1 FAIGVHGLKHDG
13 KLFRTKEI
21 FSERAPRINAYL
33 EKWGTK
39 GFTTPSMLRN
49 HEWMLEL
56 NIDFCVSTFDT
67 DPFEPVPE
75 GVGTIFPFWVRS
87 KTSDREFLELP
98 YTLVQDFTLFVIL
111 SEKTNSLWKEKL
123 DWIAQ
128 NGGMALLNTHPDYM
142 NFDGQELLDEEYP
155 VALYIEF
162 LQYIKSAY
170 AGKYFPAVPSE
181 IAAYLKQA

>member
-1 FAIGVHGLKHDG
+1 
-13 KLFRTKEI
+13 
-21 FSERAPRINAYL
+21 
-33 EKWGTK
+33 
-39 GFTTPSMLRN
+39 MLRN
-49 HEWMLEL
+49 HEWMLDL

-75 GVGTIFPFWVRS
+75 GVCTIFPFWVRS

-111 SEKTNSLWKEKL
+111 GEKTISFWKEKL

-128 NGGMALLNTHPDYM
+128 KGGMALLNTHPDYM
-142 NFDGQELLDEEYP
+142 NFDGQKLLDEEYP
-155 VALYIEF
+155 VELYIEF
-162 LQYIKSAY
+162 LKYVKSAY
-170 AGKYFPAVPSE
+170 AGKYFPAVPSD